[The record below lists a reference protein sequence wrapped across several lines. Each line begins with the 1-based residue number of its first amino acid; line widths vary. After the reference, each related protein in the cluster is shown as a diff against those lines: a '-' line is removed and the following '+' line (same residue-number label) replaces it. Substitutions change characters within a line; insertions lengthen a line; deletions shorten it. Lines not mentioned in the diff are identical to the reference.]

1 MKPREEL
8 VAELGSALISSRY
21 GITKQIKDESVAYL
35 QSWLK
40 ELKESPDFIKST
52 LFDVKRA
59 SSMIAQ
65 SIDGVQER
73 LNEQVDLM
81 DADNDG
87 NTLEVA
93 HVEREPFKVAVADEY
108 VPFRRGR

>member
-1 MKPREEL
+1 
-8 VAELGSALISSRY
+8 
-21 GITKQIKDESVAYL
+21 
-35 QSWLK
+35 
-40 ELKESPDFIKST
+40 
-52 LFDVKRA
+52 
-59 SSMIAQ
+59 MIAQ

-73 LNEQVDLM
+73 LNDQVDLM

-93 HVEREPFKVAVADEY
+93 HVEREPFEVAVADEY